1 MEVPD
6 PLEEIRKFREKLKKR
21 FKDLD
26 VFTAGGAVEIP
37 LREEEIVEITKE
49 KVLIGKG
56 KERREIQI
64 PEGWEAVLSKDKKKV
79 ELRKKE
85 PK

>member
-6 PLEEIRKFREKLKKR
+6 PREEINKFREKLKKR

-26 VFTAGGAVEIP
+26 VLTAGDMVEIP
-37 LREEEIVEITKE
+37 LKE
-49 KVLIGKG
+49 GESAEVIEGKVLIGTEKR
-56 KERREIQI
+56 KREIQI
-64 PEGWEAVLSKDKKKV
+64 PEGWEATLSKDKKKV
-79 ELRKKE
+79 ELRKKK